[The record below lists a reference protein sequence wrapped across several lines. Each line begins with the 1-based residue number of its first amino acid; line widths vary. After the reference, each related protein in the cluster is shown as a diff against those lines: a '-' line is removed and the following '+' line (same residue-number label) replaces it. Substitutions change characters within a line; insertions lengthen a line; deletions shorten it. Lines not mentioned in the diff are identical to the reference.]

1 MKFFERDELSGEC
14 DATLRGYDAFVRARV
29 GENYPY
35 PLRMRDWELWQVLQR
50 LPAPGAR
57 GGTVLDTGAFN
68 TYLGLWLAER
78 YERVVVSD
86 VYGARL
92 RKGVLRAL
100 GLLPRKPNEAPFWS
114 WRRAMLRAAPGLDI
128 RAVDLTAMP
137 YADGSLDT
145 IVSISVIEHIP
156 AIERA
161 LAEMYRCLKPGGRLL
176 ITTDCDREGKRY
188 ADGVRYFTLAELER
202 LFAPYPVVSEKRAPD
217 FAERNWCYRRDRPVV
232 TAFIEVRKS

>member
-1 MKFFERDELSGEC
+1 MKFFERDELLGEC
-14 DATLRGYDAFVRARV
+14 DAMLRDYDAFIRARV
-29 GENYPY
+29 GDGYRY
-35 PLRMRDWELWQVLQR
+35 PLRMRDWELWQVLRR
-50 LPAPGAR
+50 LPPAGRPS
-57 GGTVLDTGAFN
+57 GTVLDTGAFN

-100 GLLPRKPNEAPFWS
+100 GVLPRKPNEAPFWR

-128 RAVDLTAMP
+128 RNVDLTAMP
-137 YADGSLDT
+137 YADNSLDT

-156 AIERA
+156 AIEKA
-161 LAEMYRCLKPGGRLL
+161 LAEMYRCLKPGGSLL
-176 ITTDCDREGKRY
+176 ITTDCDRDGKGY

-217 FAERNWCYRRDRPVV
+217 FAERNWCYGRNRPVI
-232 TAFIEVRKS
+232 TAFIEVRKP